1 MNNFTQRQLDRMY
14 DQQLAD
20 IEARRNGLKRAPLIG
35 KAPTTPERGT
45 SSSAQEM
52 LDIALNL
59 HK

>member
-20 IEARRNGLKRAPLIG
+20 LEARRNGLKRAPRIA
-35 KAPTTPERGT
+35 KAQTTA
-45 SSSAQEM
+45 AQEM
-52 LDIALNL
+52 LDVALNL

>member
-1 MNNFTQRQLDRMY
+1 MNNFTQRQLDKMY

-20 IEARRNGLKRAPLIG
+20 LEARRNGLKRAPLIG
-35 KAPTTPERGT
+35 KTPTTAERGT

-59 HK
+59 RK

>member
-20 IEARRNGLKRAPLIG
+20 LEARRNGLKRAPR
-35 KAPTTPERGT
+35 KPTTP
-45 SSSAQEM
+45 AQEM
-52 LDIALNL
+52 LDVALNF